1 MLSFS
6 CTYIAWCTLVQVASD
21 AFARPAFAEEKS
33 LILLEELDV
42 QVELDTSLMAPLA
55 KLIGRSK
62 VHIQACQWVY
72 CVYHFC

>member
-1 MLSFS
+1 
-6 CTYIAWCTLVQVASD
+6 LVQAASD
-21 AFARPAFAEEKS
+21 AIARPAFAEEKS

-62 VHIQACQWVY
+62 VTFQAC
-72 CVYHFC
+72 H

>member
-1 MLSFS
+1 L
-6 CTYIAWCTLVQVASD
+6 AQAASD

-62 VHIQACQWVY
+62 VNLQAR
-72 CVYHFC
+72 H